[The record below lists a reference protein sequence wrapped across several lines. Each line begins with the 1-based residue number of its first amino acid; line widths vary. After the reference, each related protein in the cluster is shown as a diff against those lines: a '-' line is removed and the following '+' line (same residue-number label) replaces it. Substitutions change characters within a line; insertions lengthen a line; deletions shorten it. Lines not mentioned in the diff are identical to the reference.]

1 MRSAIGLV
9 VAIVLLLFTANL
21 VLFTVNEVEQVVIT
35 QFGDPK
41 VVISEP
47 GLYYKLPDPIQ
58 KITVFDKRLLD
69 YDSDADPIYT

>member
-47 GLYYKLPDPIQ
+47 DRKS
-58 KITVFDKRLLD
+58 VV
-69 YDSDADPIYT
+69 